1 MVVNG
6 SQQQEGI
13 NYQET
18 FSPVVKYDTMRLLFA
33 IAAIFGMSV
42 HHLDV
47 KTAFI
52 NADLVEEVYM
62 YTHPE
67 MKAPKGTMCRLL
79 KSLYGLKQAP
89 RNWNKLLN
97 DFILS
102 LGFTRCLQDT
112 CLYMTMREGY
122 VVLLAVFVDDI
133 LVACSSIRAMESIK
147 RHFTERFEMT
157 DFGMVTEFLGVR
169 VIQQHTEITLDQ
181 ETYCQSIL
189 KKYSQYIGNRNY
201 TDVPMAKDPGLEK
214 DGELT
219 EPQQLYVDKFPYS
232 EIVGALLYLTS
243 LTRVDISYAVGT
255 LTRYMSKPTHAAC
268 KAVGRVLN
276 YLKRYPNLGLKYKC
290 MAMDMHAFTDSDWG
304 ACLKTRKSISG
315 CLVILAGCVIAWISK
330 QQPIVAASSMEAEY
344 ISLFFLVQLLTWLR
358 ALMLEMDLLEEGDAT
373 LIHIDNTSAQALASN
388 PVFHQRSKHIDVKFH
403 WLREKV
409 EQGAVK
415 LAYICTEDQR
425 ADIMTKPLTG
435 QIFHKHMWELM
446 SEVFINP
453 KRVRVTNKPLQ
464 MSKPLQ

>member
-1 MVVNG
+1 MVVKG
-6 SQQQEGI
+6 SQQEEGI

-18 FSPVVKYDTMRLLFA
+18 FSPVVKYDTMRLVFA
-33 IAAIFGMSV
+33 IAVLFHMDV
-42 HHLDV
+42 DHLDV

-52 NADLVEEVYM
+52 NADLEEVVYM

-67 MKAPKGTMCRLL
+67 MNAPKNTMCRLL

-97 DFILS
+97 EFILS
-102 LGFTRCLQDT
+102 LGFKRCLQDT
-112 CLYMTMREGY
+112 CLYVMMRGGY

-133 LVACSSIRAMESIK
+133 LVACGSK
-147 RHFTERFEMT
+147 RVMATVKQQFTDRFEMT
-157 DFGMVTEFLGVR
+157 DFGLVTEFLGVR
-169 VIQQHTEITLDQ
+169 VIQTQTDTTLDQ
-181 ETYCQSIL
+181 ETYCRSIL
-189 KKYSQYIGNRNY
+189 TKYSHLIGNRNY
-201 TDVPMAKDPGLEK
+201 TDVPMAKDHGLEK
-214 DGELT
+214 DDGELT
-219 EPQQLYVDKFPYS
+219 EAQRIYVEKFPYA

-268 KAVGRVLN
+268 RAVARVLN
-276 YLKRYPNLGLKYKC
+276 YLQKFPHLGLRYKR
-290 MAMDMHAFTDSDWG
+290 MDMDMHAYTDSDWA

-315 CLVILAGCVIAWISK
+315 CLVILAGCCIAWLSK

-344 ISLFFLVQLLTWLR
+344 ISLFFLVQLLTWIR
-358 ALMLEMDLLEEGDAT
+358 ALMMEMDLLEEGNAT
-373 LIHIDNTSAQALASN
+373 LIHIDNTSAKALASN

-409 EQGAVK
+409 EQGAVT
-415 LAYICTEDQR
+415 LAYVCTEDQR

-435 QIFHKHMWELM
+435 QTFHRHMWELM
-446 SEVFINP
+446 SEIHVTP
-453 KRVRVTNKPLQ
+453 KRVRQDSRPIQ
-464 MSKPLQ
+464 